1 VRSLRAIALLGV
13 LMATACGYADPNPN
27 NGPVAVVATTTA
39 TPVPGADDFNNGAKL
54 PQVKLPDGLQYADVK
69 AGTGQ
74 VVKKNDL
81 ISVHYTGW
89 LTNGTKFDSS
99 RDRGEPFDGL
109 QIGAGQVIPG
119 WDEGVVGMKVG
130 GLRRLV
136 IPSALGYGD
145 SGSPQG
151 CGGDSGQPCTI
162 PGGATLVFLVEVL
175 SDKGPAPPS
184 PSPSPS
190 PT

>member
-1 VRSLRAIALLGV
+1 MLHPALPVLVTGV
-13 LMATACGYADPNPN
+13 VLATACGYPDPNPSR
-27 NGPVAVVATTTA
+27 GAVAVVATTTA

-54 PQVKLPDGLQYADVK
+54 PQVKFPDGLQYADVK
-69 AGTGQ
+69 VGTDP

-89 LTNGTKFDSS
+89 LADGTKFDSS
-99 RDRGEPFDGL
+99 RDRGQPFDGL

-130 GLRRLV
+130 GIRRLV
-136 IPSALGYGD
+136 IPAALGYGD
-145 SGSPQG
+145 QGSP
-151 CGGDSGQPCTI
+151 PTI
-162 PGGATLVFLVEVL
+162 PPKATLVFLVEVVA
-175 SDKGPAPPS
+175 DQGPAPS

-190 PT
+190 

>member
-1 VRSLRAIALLGV
+1 MRFLRAIALLSV
-13 LMATACGYADPNPN
+13 LMATACGYPNPN
-27 NGPVAVVATTTA
+27 PNHGPVAVVATTTA
-39 TPVPGADDFNNGAKL
+39 TPVPGSDDFNNGANL

-74 VVKKNDL
+74 LIKKNDL

-89 LTNGTKFDSS
+89 LTNGTMFDSS
-99 RDRGEPFDGL
+99 RARGEPFDGL
-109 QIGAGQVIPG
+109 QIGAGQVIAG

-130 GLRRLV
+130 GIRRLV

-145 SGSPQG
+145 QGSP
-151 CGGDSGQPCTI
+151 PTI
-162 PGGATLVFLVEVL
+162 PAKATLVFLVEVL
-175 SDKGPAPPS
+175 SDKGPAPS